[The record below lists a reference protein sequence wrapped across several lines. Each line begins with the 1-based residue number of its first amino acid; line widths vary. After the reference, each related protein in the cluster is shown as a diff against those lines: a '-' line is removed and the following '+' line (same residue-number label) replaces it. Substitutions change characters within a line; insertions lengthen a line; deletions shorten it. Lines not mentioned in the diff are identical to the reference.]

1 MCVQCMFNLLK
12 RMDDFVEKQD
22 TPGEPPCL
30 LTAGA
35 ITEGW
40 AEELRRALHDE
51 ELFDPEKT
59 IVAVM
64 EA

>member
-1 MCVQCMFNLLK
+1 MCIHCMFSLLQ
-12 RMDDFVEKQD
+12 RMDDFVEKQG

-30 LTAGA
+30 LPASV

-40 AEELRRALHDE
+40 AEELRAALHDE
-51 ELFDPEKT
+51 ELFDPERT